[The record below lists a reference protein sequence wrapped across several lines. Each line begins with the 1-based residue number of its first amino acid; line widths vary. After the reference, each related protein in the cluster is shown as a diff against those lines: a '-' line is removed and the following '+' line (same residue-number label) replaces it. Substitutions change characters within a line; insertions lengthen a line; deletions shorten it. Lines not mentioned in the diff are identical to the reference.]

1 MNMKQESINI
11 ENLSSIITDESS
23 FDSLIQFIG
32 DFGLEVT
39 SVEKPETL
47 CPVAA

>member
-1 MNMKQESINI
+1 MKQESINI